1 MEENL
6 SSSTTSP
13 RGARP
18 SYPKRIKLK
27 RSKQITLPTMADR
40 MQKFKTTDSRALH
53 INKLVAEMICL
64 DIQPLSVVENK
75 GFRRL
80 LNYLE
85 PRYTIPTRKTFTNKI
100 LVEMYEETMKKVQAE
115 MMEVESVAITTD
127 MWTNVAQ
134 VDFMAITA
142 HFFSNNARFHRCL
155 EVVPFPEVSHTGTNL
170 LTFLIKVLDQWSI
183 KQKVVAVVRDNGPDI
198 TCALNLSEFTA
209 IPCVAHT
216 LQLVIKDGFFNNAR
230 ISNVVT
236 KCKKIVGSFKHSA
249 KNTKLLKSYQAQ
261 LGVPSHKLIQ
271 DEPTRWNSTFYML
284 KRLHEQKQALILVG
298 SNPET
303 KLSTEITNEDWK
315 TIEYAVDILEIF
327 ENATLQLSK
336 ETSTISEIIPMIH
349 TIQHVLETRAPQGS
363 GLQGLKNDLLASL
376 KRRFM
381 DMEENRT
388 YACATLLDPRFKS
401 TPFKKKDNFE
411 MAKIHVLEEMKTFS
425 TPTSEAAPPPAPQ
438 EDTQLK
444 RKGFWA
450 QYMEAFGQE
459 EHTGDGDQEKSLES
473 EVNAYLNEK
482 TFDPKQGQKIAEYW
496 SVSSHKHLRKLA
508 YKYLCMPPCT
518 TFSERLFS
526 VAGNISDTK
535 RNRLDPDRVK
545 MLVFLNRNL
554 E

>member
-1 MEENL
+1 
-6 SSSTTSP
+6 
-13 RGARP
+13 
-18 SYPKRIKLK
+18 
-27 RSKQITLPTMADR
+27 
-40 MQKFKTTDSRALH
+40 
-53 INKLVAEMICL
+53 
-64 DIQPLSVVENK
+64 
-75 GFRRL
+75 
-80 LNYLE
+80 
-85 PRYTIPTRKTFTNKI
+85 
-100 LVEMYEETMKKVQAE
+100 MYEETMKKVQAE

-388 YACATLLDPRFKS
+388 YACATLLDPRY
-401 TPFKKKDNFE
+401 N
-411 MAKIHVLEEMKTFS
+411 TF
-425 TPTSEAAPPPAPQ
+425 
-438 EDTQLK
+438 
-444 RKGFWA
+444 
-450 QYMEAFGQE
+450 
-459 EHTGDGDQEKSLES
+459 
-473 EVNAYLNEK
+473 
-482 TFDPKQGQKIAEYW
+482 
-496 SVSSHKHLRKLA
+496 
-508 YKYLCMPPCT
+508 C
-518 TFSERLFS
+518 
-526 VAGNISDTK
+526 
-535 RNRLDPDRVK
+535 
-545 MLVFLNRNL
+545 
-554 E
+554 

>member
-1 MEENL
+1 
-6 SSSTTSP
+6 
-13 RGARP
+13 
-18 SYPKRIKLK
+18 
-27 RSKQITLPTMADR
+27 
-40 MQKFKTTDSRALH
+40 
-53 INKLVAEMICL
+53 
-64 DIQPLSVVENK
+64 
-75 GFRRL
+75 
-80 LNYLE
+80 
-85 PRYTIPTRKTFTNKI
+85 
-100 LVEMYEETMKKVQAE
+100 
-115 MMEVESVAITTD
+115 
-127 MWTNVAQ
+127 
-134 VDFMAITA
+134 
-142 HFFSNNARFHRCL
+142 
-155 EVVPFPEVSHTGTNL
+155 
-170 LTFLIKVLDQWSI
+170 
-183 KQKVVAVVRDNGPDI
+183 
-198 TCALNLSEFTA
+198 
-209 IPCVAHT
+209 
-216 LQLVIKDGFFNNAR
+216 
-230 ISNVVT
+230 
-236 KCKKIVGSFKHSA
+236 
-249 KNTKLLKSYQAQ
+249 
-261 LGVPSHKLIQ
+261 
-271 DEPTRWNSTFYML
+271 ML